1 LIVTLL
7 ITILLEGAI
16 ALGYCAWQRKP
27 IQPVLFT
34 SVSINLITQS
44 LLWTLL
50 TLFFRQYLLTLL
62 LAELFIWVMEGVT
75 LYSVRAN
82 KLRFTDALLL
92 SLGMNLVSFG
102 VGWFLPV

>member
-1 LIVTLL
+1 MIVTLL
-7 ITILLEGAI
+7 ITIFLEGAI

-44 LLWTLL
+44 LLWTRL
-50 TLFFRQYLLTLL
+50 TLFFRQYLITLF
-62 LAELFIWVMEGVT
+62 LAELFIWIVEGAI
-75 LYSVRAN
+75 LYFVRAN
-82 KLRFTDALLL
+82 NLRFTDALLL
-92 SLGMNLVSFG
+92 SLIMNLASFG